1 MTFPLNIRK
10 FNDLNE
16 LFYALPP
23 RCNRLMITLT
33 TTKLKLTC
41 SNLPG
46 HASLDKLTTSFL
58 NMPITIHSPKK
69 SVDV

>member
-1 MTFPLNIRK
+1 MLYPPL
-10 FNDLNE
+10 
-16 LFYALPP
+16 
-23 RCNRLMITLT
+23 RCNRLMVTLT

-46 HASLDKLTTSFL
+46 DASLDKLTASFL